1 MTREEVTAM
10 VFRHVYRTLPELQD
24 RALDTGTSYKE
35 MGVDSLAL
43 LEVVTGSTKEMKVKI
58 PRNELA
64 TINNVNG
71 LVDLLIKAQ
80 SQAGA

>member
-10 VFRHVYRTLPELQD
+10 VFRHVYSALPEL
-24 RALDTGTSYKE
+24 RERPLDAGISYKE
-35 MGVDSLAL
+35 IGVDSLAL
-43 LEVVTGSTKEMKVKI
+43 LEVVTGSTKELKVKI

-64 TINNVNG
+64 AITNVNG